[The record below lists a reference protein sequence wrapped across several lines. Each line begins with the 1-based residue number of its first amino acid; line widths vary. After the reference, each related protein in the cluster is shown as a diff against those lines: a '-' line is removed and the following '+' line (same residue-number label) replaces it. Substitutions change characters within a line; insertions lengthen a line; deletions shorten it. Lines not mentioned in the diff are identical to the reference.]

1 MNGRSIASIA
11 GVGVSGYEIEDGKF
25 GLLITFPE
33 NLVKFD
39 GTDTFA
45 LLGGYVFPNGNDSRA
60 ELVEFT
66 NSPMTATT
74 SYDASAGKTTIIL
87 KTEKSPGD
95 AGEYASLKIGD
106 SAITVESVT
115 ANEIELSFSGR
126 LKNNDVFTV
135 PQGTIDGRGYA
146 VSNDIEYVYYA
157 ETGLLVSRK
166 PSSYFL
172 VDKVNAI
179 KNQDGGKNSWVV
191 VDFREPVVNYSG
203 YPVKITGDEIA
214 NYGYIKLNGRP
225 VTDAADT
232 AENAGI
238 GVYWT
243 TASQLQIVIPSGNE
257 LLDFTK
263 QLTISIEKE
272 FRTILNA
279 GSNGVFEQTLQKYS
293 ERDGMWKEVFSDDG
307 LLFDTNMDL
316 KVTGVGSYTD
326 EGENVSFAITFNQDI
341 AYGYF
346 PHANSTATFM
356 SSMLQQFYTQNEIK
370 YFVYNGLG
378 DSIRDNI
385 ILDGKSIWERME
397 VEGPI
402 MNQHIMVH
410 YGTVGTTTMQ
420 IFINKKSRSI
430 DFINTSKAHTL
441 TIKAGF
447 QVPNGGTIANDTTFV
462 YNPTTKTWSLKGN
475 GTSEK
480 IPVDT
485 GKSSYPIVSKGCN
498 GGIAMEGMLPV
509 TATLLMLTAVV
520 LQKRRKQS

>member
-1 MNGRSIASIA
+1 M
-11 GVGVSGYEIEDGKF
+11 
-25 GLLITFPE
+25 
-33 NLVKFD
+33 
-39 GTDTFA
+39 
-45 LLGGYVFPNGNDSRA
+45 
-60 ELVEFT
+60 
-66 NSPMTATT
+66 
-74 SYDASAGKTTIIL
+74 
-87 KTEKSPGD
+87 
-95 AGEYASLKIGD
+95 
-106 SAITVESVT
+106 
-115 ANEIELSFSGR
+115 
-126 LKNNDVFTV
+126 
-135 PQGTIDGRGYA
+135 
-146 VSNDIEYVYYA
+146 
-157 ETGLLVSRK
+157 
-166 PSSYFL
+166 
-172 VDKVNAI
+172 
-179 KNQDGGKNSWVV
+179 
-191 VDFREPVVNYSG
+191 NYSG

-402 MNQHIMVH
+402 MNQHIMLH
-410 YGTVGTTTMQ
+410 YGNDGKNMYILIECAEEITPYTDDCWLNILLRTGNSEYT
-420 IFINKKSRSI
+420 INKQGLGVLSSETESVI
-430 DFINTSKAHTL
+430 CENVL
-441 TIKAGF
+441 
-447 QVPNGGTIANDTTFV
+447 Q
-462 YNPTTKTWSLKGN
+462 GN
-475 GTSEK
+475 RFWIK
-480 IPVDT
+480 IPFANLKDK
-485 GKSSYPIVSKGCN
+485 GKTCALRVMDHVGE
-498 GGIAMEGMLPV
+498 GVLGIYSQGDSAPLGNLFYEY
-509 TATLLMLTAVV
+509 
-520 LQKRRKQS
+520 KFD